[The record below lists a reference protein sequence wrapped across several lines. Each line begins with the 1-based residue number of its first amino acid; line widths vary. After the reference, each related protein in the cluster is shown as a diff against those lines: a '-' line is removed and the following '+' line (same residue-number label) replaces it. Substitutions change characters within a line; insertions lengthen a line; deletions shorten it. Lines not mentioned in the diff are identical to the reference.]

1 MLKTVLIILSLGSL
15 LLIIVSA
22 TMVFLGNMTPSDF
35 KTWTIVASLV
45 WFVTSPWWMISRKT
59 SQTN

>member
-15 LLIIVSA
+15 LLIIIFA
-22 TMVFLGNMTPSDF
+22 TLVFEGSMTPSAF

-45 WFVTSPWWMISRKT
+45 WFITSPWWLVSRKT
-59 SQTN
+59 TQTE